1 MFEHDL
7 EESKQNRV
15 EITDVDNDVMQE
27 MMRYIYTGKAANLDK
42 MAAELLAA
50 ADKVSYI
57 IQHPAVFKE
66 VMLRVLIIGHQK
78 IHN

>member
-50 ADKVSYI
+50 ADKVS
-57 IQHPAVFKE
+57 
-66 VMLRVLIIGHQK
+66 
-78 IHN
+78 